1 MSSVYSIFSY
11 RTETGMPVKIRL
23 FKRLKDDRVQKVHAY
38 STETC
43 LLPKKFP
50 IFSTCALRDLQVFPF
65 IFQKLFADK
74 NYFWSLNG
82 VFFLSLKELWNF
94 IERCTENYWLTSKQ
108 LYFSQ

>member
-1 MSSVYSIFSY
+1 MSSVYIIFSY

-50 IFSTCALRDLQVFPF
+50 IFATCALRDLQVFP
-65 IFQKLFADK
+65 
-74 NYFWSLNG
+74 
-82 VFFLSLKELWNF
+82 
-94 IERCTENYWLTSKQ
+94 
-108 LYFSQ
+108 LYFRNFSLTKITFGV